1 MIIVYYSSIDGCRET
16 RKYKTLEGARRF
28 AQEMIGRTPEMGSY
42 YAVSG
47 DGVGK
52 IEVKG
57 VLLRE
62 LFPMLQVNPDDC
74 FDPESCGVCHEC
86 QKPYPCS
93 AHPR

>member
-1 MIIVYYSSIDGCRET
+1 MIVVYYSSIDGCRET

-57 VLLRE
+57 ISLHE
-62 LFPMLQVNPDDC
+62 LFPMLQDNPDDC
-74 FDPESCGVCHEC
+74 FNPETCRVCHEC
-86 QKPYPCS
+86 QKPHPCS
-93 AHPR
+93 THPR